1 MQPGE
6 RLRYGRWDGSQEP
19 FDSGPDAL
27 LDALADDA
35 LEPGGLARALRN
47 LYRRGLPGERD
58 GLRGLSE
65 LRKQLAQRRQQ
76 LLERHRMESV
86 TGDLRARLAEVL
98 RLERAGIERRLRDAA
113 QPGADPALAGLLRQ
127 RAARAEASLNALG
140 PGLGGAVRRLQEHA
154 FIDPDAR
161 NRFGALLDELRRG
174 MLGTVSERLREQV
187 AGLTPQDMDASRAL
201 LEDLNRLL
209 REREDGQEPD
219 FQGFMARWGQAF
231 GDPPP
236 RDLDELLERIA
247 ERFAQMRS
255 LLASMSPEERA
266 ELFAALEAALDPATA
281 AQMAE
286 LAEHLAR
293 LMPGAMQGAAFPF
306 QGEGELGLSEAM
318 EVMGQLAGMEALDTQ
333 LVEAMR
339 SGDVS
344 GVDAEALSAELGE
357 EAADALARLGEV
369 ERQLE
374 EAGFLKRDG
383 ERVRLTPAAV
393 RRIRQGALR
402 ELFSGL
408 RPGRAGEHETARRG
422 AGGELTEQTRAW
434 EFGEPLELHLPRT
447 VMNAVQRAGTGTP
460 VRLEVEDFAL
470 REREHASRAATVLLI
485 DQSRS
490 MGLFGSFTAAKKVA
504 LALEALVRSRFPRD
518 RLFIG
523 GFSDY
528 AQAIRPD
535 DLAELEWNAWRS
547 GTNLQHALQ
556 MARRWLA
563 PHGDCTKQVFLITDG
578 EPTAHL
584 ESGRALFSYPPTLRT
599 VRETLREV
607 HRATAAGI
615 TINTFMLESSP
626 YLQDFVERMSRINHG
641 RALYTDPDRLGRYVL
656 VDFLRGHRRR
666 VGEEAPGP

>member
-19 FDSGPDAL
+19 FGPGGPGAL
-27 LDALADDA
+27 LDAIGADV
-35 LEPGGLARALRN
+35 LEPGGLERALRN
-47 LYRRGLPGERD
+47 LLRRGLPADQG
-58 GLRGLSE
+58 GVPGLSE
-65 LRKQLAQRRQQ
+65 LRKRLAQRRQQ
-76 LLERHRMESV
+76 MLERHRLDSV
-86 TGDLRARLAEVL
+86 TDSLRAKLAEVL
-98 RLERAGIERRLRDAA
+98 RLERTGIEQRLRDAA
-113 QPGADPALAGLLRQ
+113 QPGADPALRDLLRQ
-127 RAARAEASLNALG
+127 RAARAEASLNALP
-140 PGLGGAVRRLQEHA
+140 PGLGEAVRRLQEHE

-161 NRFGALLDELRRG
+161 HRFQELLDELRRG
-174 MLGTVSERLREQV
+174 MLGTVSERVREQV
-187 AGLTPQDMDASRAL
+187 AGLTPQDMDASREL
-201 LEDLNRLL
+201 LRDLNRLL
-209 REREDGQEPD
+209 RAREDGQEPD
-219 FQGFMARWGQAF
+219 FGGFMARWGEAF
-231 GDPPP
+231 GHPPP
-236 RDLDELLERIA
+236 QDLNELLERIA
-247 ERFAQMRS
+247 SQMAQLRS

-281 AQMAE
+281 AEMAE
-286 LAEHLAR
+286 LAEHLSR
-293 LMPGAMQGAAFPF
+293 LMPGAADGARFPF
-306 QGEGELGLSEAM
+306 QGEGELGMPEAM

-333 LVEAMR
+333 LLEAMR
-339 SGDVS
+339 SGDLS
-344 GVDAEALSAELGE
+344 GLDAEALEAELGE
-357 EAADALARLGEV
+357 EAREALERLGEV
-369 ERQLE
+369 ERELE

-383 ERVRLTPAAV
+383 ERLRLTPAAV
-393 RRIRQGALR
+393 RRIGQQALR
-402 ELFSGL
+402 ELFAGL
-408 RPGRAGEHETARRG
+408 KPGRPGEHETATRG

-447 VMNAVQRAGTGTP
+447 LMNAVQRAGTGTP

-470 REREHASRAATVLLI
+470 REREHSSRAATVLLI

-504 LALEALVRSRFPRD
+504 LALESLVRSRFPRD
-518 RLFIG
+518 RLFIA

-528 AQAIRPD
+528 AQEIRPEE
-535 DLAELEWNAWRS
+535 LAELEWNSWRS

-556 MARRWLA
+556 LARRWLA
-563 PHGDCTKQVFLITDG
+563 PYSDCTKQVFLITDG

-584 ESGRALFSYPPTLRT
+584 ESGRALFNYPPTPRT

-626 YLQDFVERMSRINHG
+626 YLQDFVERLSRINHG

-666 VGEEAPGP
+666 VGD